1 MARTNLNQKGGEVKM
16 DKTKQKR
23 KLTIFRYALACVNR
37 TVFTQIDN
45 LCRTIINVSEAIHW
59 HKETLDDWQ
68 KETRD
73 VRIRQLRL
81 DLVSTIESAQEL
93 LMVLQEL
100 ETWREE
106 TLDSSAST
114 SQNETNKEDKKN
126 E

>member
-1 MARTNLNQKGGEVKM
+1 MADTELEN
-16 DKTKQKR
+16 
-23 KLTIFRYALACVNR
+23 KLTIFKYALR
-37 TVFTQIDN
+37 HMD
-45 LCRTIINVSEAIHW
+45 TIISNRIYSEAIHW

>member
-1 MARTNLNQKGGEVKM
+1 MADTELEN
-16 DKTKQKR
+16 
-23 KLTIFRYALACVNR
+23 KLTIFKYALRHMDTIISNR
-37 TVFTQIDN
+37 IYNV
-45 LCRTIINVSEAIHW
+45 CRTITNVSEAIHW

-81 DLVSTIESAQEL
+81 DLVSAIEDTQEL